1 MAKKKI
7 NADPSA
13 NQTTDDS
20 DIQKNAPVSIYPAG
34 VFAGTKAAMIW
45 SMEQRRGIVVHA
57 AKLACVHRD
66 THYQWIKDDPEYLFA
81 IDVAKQSAIDHV
93 ESKLFELIDGV
104 TLLHRGDI
112 YKQPPD
118 TTACIFYLKTIGK
131 ARGYVEKN
139 IIEHSGVEINII
151 PDDKE

>member
-1 MAKKKI
+1 MTKKK
-7 NADPSA
+7 NKPESSG
-13 NQTTDDS
+13 NQTTDES
-20 DIQKNAPVSIYPAG
+20 DIQKNAPASIYPAG

-45 SMEQRRGIVVHA
+45 AIEQKRGIAMHA
-57 AKLACVHRD
+57 AKLALIHRD
-66 THYQWIKDDPEYLFA
+66 THYQWLKEDPEYAFA

-104 TLLHRGDI
+104 TILHRGDI

-131 ARGYVEKN
+131 SRGYVEKN
-139 IIEHSGVEINII
+139 IVEHSGVEITII
-151 PDDKE
+151 PENKE